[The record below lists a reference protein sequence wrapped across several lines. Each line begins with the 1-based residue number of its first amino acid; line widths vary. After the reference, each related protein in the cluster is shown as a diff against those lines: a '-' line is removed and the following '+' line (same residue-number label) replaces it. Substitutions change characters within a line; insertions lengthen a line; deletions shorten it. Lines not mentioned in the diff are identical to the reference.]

1 MFSLALEELRLYN
14 YSNNCSGINKHRKG
28 LASECKHKMSLDF
41 QSIREQVKQM
51 GETAVVRQRELRDK
65 WELARKLLEGE
76 AQDLS
81 ALRQKVQDVAQN
93 YDPTLR
99 CALPIDDSLTEG
111 YPLPALPTEV
121 TILAADGSQ
130 ITPDRNAGVNYAL
143 INVGAIQMSLGSS
156 LAPSTTTISELLYD
170 EDLYTSTG
178 TITDARLALMRDLKE
193 RAILAKL
200 AEQIPPPLVTFTDG
214 PMELWIGMPGGGRE
228 NTETKDILDAYIE
241 ALNKLHSLDVA
252 TAGYVDRPGANLI
265 VRTLEVAIADLS
277 KIADMRDF
285 RPLRG
290 VTDVALYGQILKE
303 GERSPVFALQSQ
315 SAKSYQGLLAL
326 HFFYLNVGRTGHP
339 YLARVEIPAWV
350 AENEAMLD
358 NLHATLVDQA
368 KMMGARPYPYL
379 LQRAHE
385 TALVKLQEKEQV
397 TQMIS
402 LELRKQGIE
411 VEQVS
416 AKQFAKQ
423 SEGRMRYEG

>member
-1 MFSLALEELRLYN
+1 
-14 YSNNCSGINKHRKG
+14 
-28 LASECKHKMSLDF
+28 MSLDF

-65 WELARKLLEGE
+65 WELARKFLEGE

-99 CALPIDDSLTEG
+99 CALTIGDSFIEG
-111 YPLPALPTEV
+111 YPQPALLAEV

-143 INVGAIQMSLGSS
+143 INVGAIQMSRGRS
-156 LAPSTTTISELLYD
+156 LTPSTTTISELLYD

-193 RAILAKL
+193 RTILAKL
-200 AEQIPPPLVTFTDG
+200 AEKFPPPLVTFTDG
-214 PMELWIGMPGGGRE
+214 PMELWIGMPGGSRE
-228 NTETKDILDAYIE
+228 NQETQDILEEYIQ
-241 ALNKLHSLDVA
+241 ALHKLYRMEVA

-277 KIADMRDF
+277 NLADIRNF

-290 VTDVALYGQILKE
+290 VTDIALYGQILKAE
-303 GERSPVFALQSQ
+303 ERSPVFALQSQ
-315 SAKSYQGLLAL
+315 SSKSYQGPLAL
-326 HFFYLNVGRTGHP
+326 HFFYLNVGRPGYP

-350 AENEAMLD
+350 AENKTMLD
-358 NLHATLVDQA
+358 NLHTTLVDQA
-368 KMMGARPYPYL
+368 KIMGPRPYPYL
-379 LQRAHE
+379 LHRAHE
-385 TALVKLQEKEQV
+385 TAVVKVQEKEQV

-411 VEQVS
+411 VDEVS

-423 SEGRMRYEG
+423 NKGRTRYEG